1 MNVAS
6 HLAYN
11 KRTEIVISR
20 ALGERALGKRA
31 LGKRALGKRA
41 LGERALGKPQARK
54 KGPAQARVKRRA

>member
-6 HLAYN
+6 HLTYN
-11 KRTEIVISR
+11 KRTEIVIS
-20 ALGERALGKRA
+20 RA

-54 KGPAQARVKRRA
+54 KGPAQARVNRRA

>member
-31 LGKRALGKRA
+31 LGKRALG
-41 LGERALGKPQARK
+41 ERALGKPQARK

>member
-31 LGKRALGKRA
+31 LGERALGK
-41 LGERALGKPQARK
+41 RALGKPQARK

>member
-20 ALGERALGKRA
+20 ALGERALGE
-31 LGKRALGKRA
+31 RALGKRA

>member
-20 ALGERALGKRA
+20 ALGK
-31 LGKRALGKRA
+31 
-41 LGERALGKPQARK
+41 RALGKPQARK
-54 KGPAQARVKRRA
+54 KGPAQARVKRRV

>member
-6 HLAYN
+6 HLTYN
-11 KRTEIVISR
+11 KRTEIVIS
-20 ALGERALGKRA
+20 RALGKRA

>member
-11 KRTEIVISR
+11 KRTEIVIN
-20 ALGERALGKRA
+20 RALGKRA

-41 LGERALGKPQARK
+41 LGKRALGKPQARK

>member
-20 ALGERALGKRA
+20 ALGKRALGKRA
-31 LGKRALGKRA
+31 LGKRALGK
-41 LGERALGKPQARK
+41 RALGKPQARK